1 MAGGVDKGLSSSR
14 WASGRPYHFN
24 KKTTQAT
31 TTTTTLSS
39 TRTTYQTLQTETL
52 SSKSELPS
60 PAVYDSIPVAN
71 DTTPSLPGT
80 SYQIDFR
87 SALNRIPT
95 PWAELAR
102 YTKIVRRLKW
112 KLPFLA
118 YAYNAAIDRAVTEEQ
133 RGEAELMFK
142 LDFFEYYMLVERALV
157 HLLGVFGIKITGAFG
172 TRNGSGYI
180 GRGQGGPREDWQQS
194 DHRFHANVLEALD
207 DVRNPLHESLGN
219 SDARFALARAKERK
233 YSSNPKEFPGCVY
246 LSFTVRNRWKNA
258 DEPDAILSARLPNG
272 SKSTRPLEEYDLER
286 ILETIFAGFDK
297 GFQTAE
303 QYVSQVRAFG
313 AERGESNNVDMLD
326 DQPDEWEFMTDAMD
340 WEAV

>member
-1 MAGGVDKGLSSSR
+1 MVGGIDKGLSSSM
-14 WASGRPYHFN
+14 WASGRPYHFT
-24 KKTTQAT
+24 KKTVTQQT
-31 TTTTTLSS
+31 STTTLSP
-39 TRTTYQTLQTETL
+39 THNTHQTSHNETL
-52 SSKSELPS
+52 LSNHATTSTAIHGSSPLT
-60 PAVYDSIPVAN
+60 N
-71 DTTPSLPGT
+71 DTTPSPPGVPH
-80 SYQIDFR
+80 QIDFR

-118 YAYNAAIDRAVTEEQ
+118 YAYNAATDRTVTEEQ

-172 TRNGSGYI
+172 TRLGNGNYAHGSVGA
-180 GRGQGGPREDWQQS
+180 REGWEQS

-207 DVRNPLHESLGN
+207 DVRNPLHEALGN
-219 SDARFALARAKERK
+219 SDARFALARAKE
-233 YSSNPKEFPGCVY
+233 
-246 LSFTVRNRWKNA
+246 LRNRWKNA
-258 DEPDAILSARLPNG
+258 DEPNAILSARLPNS

-297 GFQTAE
+297 GFHTAE
-303 QYVSQVRAFG
+303 HYVLQVRAFA

>member
-1 MAGGVDKGLSSSR
+1 M

-31 TTTTTLSS
+31 TTTTLSS
-39 TRTTYQTLQTETL
+39 TRTTYQTSHTETL
-52 SSKSELPS
+52 TSK
-60 PAVYDSIPVAN
+60 PA
-71 DTTPSLPGT
+71 TPSAVVHGSLPVTNDITPSHPSGA
-80 SYQIDFR
+80 SCQIDFR

-118 YAYNAAIDRAVTEEQ
+118 YAYNAAIDRTVTEEQ

-157 HLLGVFGIKITGAFG
+157 HLLGVFGVKITGAFD
-172 TRNGSGYI
+172 TRLGNENHATH
-180 GRGQGGPREDWQQS
+180 GRVRAREGWTQS

-207 DVRNPLHESLGN
+207 DARNPLHEALGN
-219 SDARFALARAKERK
+219 SDARFALARAKE
-233 YSSNPKEFPGCVY
+233 
-246 LSFTVRNRWKNA
+246 LRNRWKNA

-272 SKSTRPLEEYDLER
+272 SKNTRPLEEYDLER

-303 QYVSQVRAFG
+303 QYVLQVRAFA
-313 AERGESNNVDMLD
+313 AERGESNNVEMID
-326 DQPDEWEFMTDAMD
+326 DRPDEWEFMTDAMD